1 MVWASAELWIDAKWI
16 LTCNGDLRQ
25 QAFSFC
31 FVLVGVGLGFFFN
44 PEQIMHRSDAAI
56 KKGHKLPFS
65 GSE

>member
-16 LTCNGDLRQ
+16 LTRNGDLRQ

-31 FVLVGVGLGFFFN
+31 FVLVGLVWVFFFY

-65 GSE
+65 GPE